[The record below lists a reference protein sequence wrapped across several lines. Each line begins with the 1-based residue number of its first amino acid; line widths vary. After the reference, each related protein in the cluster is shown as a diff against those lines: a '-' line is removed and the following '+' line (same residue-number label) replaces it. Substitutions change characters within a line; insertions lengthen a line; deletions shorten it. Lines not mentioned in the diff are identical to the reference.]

1 MYCEDEGLP
10 QFFETAVP
18 KGVRRM
24 DAGADESSVGY
35 VTAAENLYKAGHLLD
50 EWRIEDPLL

>member
-1 MYCEDEGLP
+1 MR

-24 DAGADESSVGY
+24 DAEADGASVGY

-50 EWRIEDPLL
+50 E